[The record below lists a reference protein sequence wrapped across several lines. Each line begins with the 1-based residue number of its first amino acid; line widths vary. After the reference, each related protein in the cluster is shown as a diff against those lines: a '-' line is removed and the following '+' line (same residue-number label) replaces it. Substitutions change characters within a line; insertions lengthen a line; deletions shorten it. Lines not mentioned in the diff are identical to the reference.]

1 MILDIQN
8 KWLWIS
14 LFPWCAETNKSS
26 QQAKYIESKDVTS
39 NRIYSMDDRHW
50 EEKLKVK

>member
-8 KWLWIS
+8 QWIWIS
-14 LFPWCAETNKSS
+14 LFPRCAETNKSS